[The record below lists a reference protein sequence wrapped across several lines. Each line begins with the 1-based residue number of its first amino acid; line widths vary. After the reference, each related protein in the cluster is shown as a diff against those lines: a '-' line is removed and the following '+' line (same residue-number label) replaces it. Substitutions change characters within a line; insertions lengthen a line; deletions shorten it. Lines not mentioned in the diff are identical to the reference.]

1 MSRTFVLA
9 LISLSLTACATSGF
23 QVPDGRLAP
32 GAEFTVEISEGW
44 AYRSPSSD
52 QALLGGSA
60 TRDGMRLNRV
70 HFVTLDDGD
79 SLIRAARDV
88 ERPFYSTGSS
98 ELEIVEL
105 VTNSLTSIGYTTME
119 ADSIRPTTIDGHS
132 GIEFGLSGKWENGLN
147 IKGDAAAIPVGDQLH
162 LVVFLAPELHYYD
175 ALHSSVGDIIQ
186 SMDLPGSPPVG

>member
-1 MSRTFVLA
+1 MKKLLVIGAAAA
-9 LISLSLTACATSGF
+9 LSACVAMPSVAPAGQF
-23 QVPDGRLAP
+23 APD
-32 GAEFTVEISEGW
+32 AEFTVNLSEDW
-44 AYRSPSSD
+44 SYWPPAHNP
-52 QALLGGSA
+52 AMEGGYV
-60 TRDGMRLNRV
+60 TQDGFFLNRV

-79 SLIRAARDV
+79 SLIRVARGV
-88 ERPFYSTGSS
+88 ERPFYSAGSS

-119 ADSIRPTTIDGHS
+119 ADNIRPTTIDGHS

-186 SMDLPGSPPVG
+186 SMDLPGSPAVG